1 MTMSSLYE
9 TLPDLIDSVS
19 GNHFYKQVENCFN
32 RLSPLAGFKIFSY
45 PKADRPQLLG
55 TDNYSEMD
63 HLYCESAYLMDPFY
77 HVICCRTQQELVTLD
92 SIIRDD
98 FESSSYYDKFYH
110 RIGWSNE
117 ANFIVSVS
125 QERTIAVAYTSD
137 EIPLHHLNRE
147 LTPFLKS
154 IRSAIRLHEK
164 WIACAVDNQ
173 GLPVET
179 GHIIDVSADK
189 SRRDTSRSLAA
200 FDLTRREREIVDYI
214 LSGHPTPEI
223 ANLCFVSEGTIKNH
237 RKNIYRKL
245 GVKSQVELFS
255 KFLN

>member
-45 PKADRPQLLG
+45 PKLERPQLLG
-55 TDNYSEMD
+55 TDTYSEMD

-98 FESSSYYDKFYH
+98 FESSSYYDKFYN

-164 WIACAVDNQ
+164 WVANYADDPDLENRTRDVIELTTEKFN
-173 GLPVET
+173 
-179 GHIIDVSADK
+179 GHP
-189 SRRDTSRSLAA
+189 TRSLDA
-200 FDLTRREREIVDYI
+200 FDLTRREREIVNYI

-223 ANLCFVSEGTIKNH
+223 ANLCFVSEGTVKNH